1 MISVIA
7 FLCALSISPAECNR
21 ASAIDVVTFPES
33 VNELTCMLDA
43 QTTLASLAVRADEEH
58 YWKVLCTHSNR
69 GMAAVG

>member
-7 FLCALSISPAECNR
+7 FLCAFSISPAECNR

-33 VNELTCMLDA
+33 VNELTCMRDA
-43 QTTLASLAVRADEEH
+43 QMTLASLAVRTDAEH